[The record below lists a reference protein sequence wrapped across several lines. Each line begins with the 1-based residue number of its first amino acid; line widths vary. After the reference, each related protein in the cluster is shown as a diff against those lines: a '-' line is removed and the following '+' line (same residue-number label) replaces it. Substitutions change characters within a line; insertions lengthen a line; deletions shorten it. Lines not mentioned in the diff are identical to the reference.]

1 MDLARRQKVDDATRR
16 SPGTR
21 FFAHF
26 APLASG
32 KVNLNLALVVF
43 NQHMMPPTL
52 IGTIDIG
59 CLGPALI
66 QLKLI
71 LINLRTNFTPY

>member
-43 NQHMMPPTL
+43 NQRMMPPRSLVQLTV
-52 IGTIDIG
+52 G
-59 CLGPALI
+59 ALD
-66 QLKLI
+66 
-71 LINLRTNFTPY
+71 PH